1 MNAVRHDPVPA
12 PVQVSRRLAPLAL
25 AAMLVA
31 MPAAAQRASLGE
43 RVAALEQQAAG
54 QQGNV
59 ELLNQITQLRDE
71 LRSLRAELEELK
83 QAQEQQA
90 QRARAQYVDLDSRI
104 ARLSGQAPAEGA
116 TPPPDAASGG
126 AGSASTPPATD
137 VEDATPAVYG
147 DPGILDRGQ
156 DEQQAYLAAFDR
168 LKSGDYVAAA
178 SAFQDFLGTWPSGA
192 YAPNALYWLG
202 ESYYVTQNYPLA
214 EEQFQALLDR
224 YPTHDKAPGAL
235 LKVGLAQYGQRRM
248 DAASGTLADVVARY
262 PGTDA
267 ARIAD
272 ERLRAIGLASGL

>member
-1 MNAVRHDPVPA
+1 MTAHRHAA
-12 PVQVSRRLAPLAL
+12 PFLRSARLAPLAL

-31 MPAAAQRASLGE
+31 TPAAAQRASLGE

-71 LRSLRAELEELK
+71 LRALRAQLEELQ

-104 ARLSGQAPAEGA
+104 ARLSGQAPAAGA
-116 TPPPDAASGG
+116 SPPIDVPATESPSPAVPPPADAAEDP
-126 AGSASTPPATD
+126 PPAIH
-137 VEDATPAVYG
+137 G
-147 DPGILDRGQ
+147 DPGVLARGE
-156 DEQQAYLAAFDR
+156 DEQREYLAAFDK
-168 LKSGDYVAAA
+168 LKSGDYVASA
-178 SAFQDFLGTWPSGA
+178 SAFQDFLATWPSGS

-235 LKVGLAQYGQRRM
+235 LKVGLAQYGQQRM
-248 DAASGTLADVVARY
+248 DAAAGTLADVVARY

-272 ERLRAIGLASGL
+272 ERLRAIGLTTGR